1 MAAQMNFGGGGG
13 RGRRRYWRPVSDI
26 NVTPFV
32 DVMLVLL
39 VVFMVTAPL
48 MTVAVPIDLPKTQA
62 RTLNQ
67 DKEPLVVSIDSAC
80 KPYLQEKQL
89 DGPDLITKLKAITGA
104 NADARIFVRGD
115 KSASYGCIMQVMGSI
130 SAAGFNKVA
139 LVAELP
145 KPDARRHIGKLWHA
159 CYDNHCQRRKP

>member
-1 MAAQMNFGGGGG
+1 MGAQINLPSAG
-13 RGRRRYWRPVSDI
+13 RNRRKSYRPVSDI

-48 MTVAVPIDLPKTQA
+48 LTVAVPVDLPKTEA
-62 RTLNQ
+62 RSINQ
-67 DKEPLVVSIDSAC
+67 DKEPLVVSIDAAG
-80 KPYLQEKQL
+80 KVYLQENATNL
-89 DGPDLITKLKAITGA
+89 EDLVPKLKAITGS
-104 NADARIFVRGD
+104 NPDARIFVRGD
-115 KSASYGCIMQVMGSI
+115 KAITYGRIMEVMGTV

-145 KPDARRHIGKLWHA
+145 HPDTSATKLHL
-159 CYDNHCQRRKP
+159 HRP

>member
-13 RGRRRYWRPVSDI
+13 RGRRRYWRPVADI

-48 MTVAVPIDLPKTQA
+48 MTVAVPVDLPKTQA
-62 RTLNQ
+62 RSVNQ
-67 DKEPLVVSIDSAC
+67 DKEPLVVSVDGTG
-80 KPYLQEKQL
+80 KVYLQEKQMEL
-89 DGPDLITKLKAITGA
+89 DDLVLKLKAITGT
-104 NADARIFVRGD
+104 NAESRIFVRGD
-115 KSASYGCIMQVMGSI
+115 KSVSYGRIMQVMGTI

-145 KPDARRHIGKLWHA
+145 KPDASGPR
-159 CYDNHCQRRKP
+159 

>member
-1 MAAQMNFGGGGG
+1 MAAQMMSGGG
-13 RGRRRYWRPVSDI
+13 RRGRRSYYRPVSDI

-48 MTVAVPIDLPKTQA
+48 LTVAVPVDLPKTQA
-62 RTLNQ
+62 QSINQ
-67 DKEPLVVSIDSAC
+67 DKEPLVISIDAAG
-80 KPYLQEKQL
+80 KVYLQEKNMRL
-89 DGPDLITKLKAITGA
+89 EDLVPKLKAITNT

-115 KSASYGCIMQVMGSI
+115 KGVAYGRIMEVMGTI
-130 SAAGFNKVA
+130 SAGGFSKVA

-145 KPDARRHIGKLWHA
+145 KPERH
-159 CYDNHCQRRKP
+159 

>member
-1 MAAQMNFGGGGG
+1 MASQISSDFGPPI
-13 RGRRRYWRPVSDI
+13 RGRRRVYRPVSDI

-48 MTVAVPIDLPKTQA
+48 LTVAVPVDLPKTQA
-62 RTLNQ
+62 RSLSQ
-67 DKEPLVVSIDSAC
+67 DKEPLVVSIDQNGRV
-80 KPYLQEKQL
+80 YLQEKGMEL
-89 DGPDLITKLKAITGA
+89 SDLVTKLKAITGA

-115 KSASYGCIMQVMGSI
+115 KSVSYGRIMEVMGTI
-130 SAAGFNKVA
+130 SASGFNKVA

-145 KPDARRHIGKLWHA
+145 RPDTGRR
-159 CYDNHCQRRKP
+159 

>member
-1 MAAQMNFGGGGG
+1 MAAQIMFSGGN
-13 RGRRRYWRPVSDI
+13 RRRRYRPMSDI

-48 MTVAVPIDLPKTQA
+48 LTVAVPVDLPKTQA
-62 RTLNQ
+62 KTISEN
-67 DKEPLVVSIDSAC
+67 KEPLVVSIDADG
-80 KPYLQEKQL
+80 KVYLQEKSMRL
-89 DGPDLITKLKAITGA
+89 EDLVPKLKAITGA

-115 KSASYGCIMQVMGSI
+115 KAVSYGRIMEVMGTI
-130 SAAGFNKVA
+130 SSAGFNKVA

-145 KPDARRHIGKLWHA
+145 HPERR
-159 CYDNHCQRRKP
+159 P